1 MKYYNT
7 PECCFEGVVE
17 DGTAYKFGSY
27 TKEESDERYASK
39 ETEERVETLE
49 QQLENKVDKADFDG
63 FKQKAESKNAEINEK
78 ITDLQS
84 ITDRKIAEIEN
95 SKADKA
101 QTDAEIKDIKNR
113 LSSLERK
120 DIRINSF
127 TVNPQTVEIGKT
139 VNVTAAWNISKEADS
154 MTINGEAVSGTSRV
168 YPDISA
174 TTKYTFEVADD
185 KSSDSKAATVTFSN
199 VIYYG
204 YAPNTSDVS
213 NLQKVLSE
221 NKSRTFTV
229 DAADGEYIIY
239 AIPERL
245 GSVKFF
251 SGGFEGGF
259 EDAVKQEIT
268 NSSGYTETYDV
279 YRSSQRSLGKTTIE
293 VKG

>member
-1 MKYYNT
+1 MSCENNCARK
-7 PECCFEGVVE
+7 CFAGDVDEKE
-17 DGTAYKFGSY
+17 RYPFGCP
-27 TKEESDERYASK
+27 TKEEADARYALK
-39 ETEERVETLE
+39 ETE
-49 QQLENKVDKADFDG
+49 QLAKQNAEAIKGKADKSAIDNLS
-63 FKQKAESKNAEINEK
+63 ADISK
-78 ITDLQS
+78 
-84 ITDRKIAEIEN
+84 
-95 SKADKA
+95 KADKA
-101 QTDAEIKDIKNR
+101 QTDGEIKDIKNR

-127 TVNPQTVEIGKT
+127 TITPQTVEIGKT

-168 YPDISA
+168 YPDVSA

-204 YAPNTSDVS
+204 SAPGTSDVS

-221 NKSRTFTV
+221 NKARTFTV

-245 GSVKFF
+245 GSVRFF

-259 EDAVKQEIT
+259 EDAEKKQIT